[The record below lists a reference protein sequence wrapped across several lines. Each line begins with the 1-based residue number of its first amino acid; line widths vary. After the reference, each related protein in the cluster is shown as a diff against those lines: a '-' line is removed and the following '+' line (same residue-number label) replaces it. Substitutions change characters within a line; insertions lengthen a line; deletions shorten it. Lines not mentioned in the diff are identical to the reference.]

1 MAIFVNP
8 ISPENLNLM
17 STRNQTVYIVDDE
30 AAIIDSLLMLLRS
43 EGLEVKAFKNAK
55 EFLDVCEPCMRGCL
69 LLDIHMPGMS
79 GIELQRWLVDNGI
92 NIPIIFL
99 TGIGDI
105 PLSSQAF
112 RSGALDFLE
121 KPFDIDKLLERI
133 QEAFAKDSE
142 QWHSQYRKNLLKE
155 YSAKLTPREKEILK
169 WVSSGY
175 SSKEI
180 AKVIGI
186 SNRTIE
192 VHRSHIMEKLK
203 AKSLAELITIA
214 IELEDT
220 A

>member
-1 MAIFVNP
+1 MN
-8 ISPENLNLM
+8 
-17 STRNQTVYIVDDE
+17 TRSQTVYIIDDDQS
-30 AAIIDSLLMLLRS
+30 IVDSLLILLSS
-43 EGLEVKAFKNAK
+43 EGLEAKAFTSAK
-55 EFLDVCEPCMRGCL
+55 AFLKICEPSMRGCI
-69 LLDIHMPGMS
+69 LLDIRMPEMS
-79 GIELQRWLVDNGI
+79 GIELQTWLLENAV

-99 TGIGDI
+99 TGSGDI

-121 KPFDIDKLLERI
+121 KPFDIEKLLERI
-133 QEAFAKDSE
+133 HEAFTRDSE
-142 QWHSQYRKNLLKE
+142 QWHNHYRKNLLKE
-155 YSAKLTPREKEILK
+155 SCARLTPREREILK
-169 WVSSGY
+169 WVSAGY

-203 AKSLAELITIA
+203 AKSLAELISIA
-214 IELEDT
+214 MELEEG

>member
-1 MAIFVNP
+1 MNTKRQ
-8 ISPENLNLM
+8 M
-17 STRNQTVYIVDDE
+17 VYVIDDDTD
-30 AAIIDSLLMLLRS
+30 ITGSLLVLLAS
-43 EGLEVKAFKNAK
+43 EGIDAVAYTNAQD
-55 EFLDVCEPCMRGCL
+55 FLDISEPTMRGCL
-69 LLDIHMPGMS
+69 LLDVCMPGMS

-99 TGIGDI
+99 TGSGDI

-112 RSGALDFLE
+112 RGGALDFLE

-133 QEAFAKDSE
+133 HEAFAKDSE
-142 QWHSQYRKNLLKE
+142 QWHSHYRKNLLKE
-155 YSAKLTPREKEILK
+155 CSARLTPREKEILK
-169 WVSSGY
+169 WVSAGY

-203 AKSLAELITIA
+203 AKSLAELISIA
-214 IELEDT
+214 MEMEES